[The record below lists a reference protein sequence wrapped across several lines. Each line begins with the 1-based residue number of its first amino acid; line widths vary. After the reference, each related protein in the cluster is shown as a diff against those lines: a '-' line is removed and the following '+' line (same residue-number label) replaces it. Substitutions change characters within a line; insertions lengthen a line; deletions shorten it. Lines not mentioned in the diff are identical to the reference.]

1 MPVCRLTTG
10 QCLLRSANGSLSS
23 SRTPSSRGEK
33 KRLRDEQKDRM
44 RRKPS
49 GYIQGHSGNSIN

>member
-33 KRLRDEQKDRM
+33 RDCVTNRKTACAESQVVTFKD
-44 RRKPS
+44 
-49 GYIQGHSGNSIN
+49 IQVIQ